1 LSPVDLYLSIFY
13 RATKRAPIIEH
24 VCYPDVKIVPR
35 MVSGFNSVVMSAED
49 TYYEQ
54 YVVHHLKNAPRVGAA
69 VTLTSSDMIQF

>member
-1 LSPVDLYLSIFY
+1 
-13 RATKRAPIIEH
+13 
-24 VCYPDVKIVPR
+24 